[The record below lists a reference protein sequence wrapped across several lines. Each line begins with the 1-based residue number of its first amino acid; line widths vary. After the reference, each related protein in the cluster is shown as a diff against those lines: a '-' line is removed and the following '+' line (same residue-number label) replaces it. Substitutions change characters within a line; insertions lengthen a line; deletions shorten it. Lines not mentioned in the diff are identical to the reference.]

1 MDSAINS
8 APLPMLAFC
17 SQVSP
22 LKVSSGR
29 PSNNELS
36 NWSTSCLRKVWIF
49 KTKRNLLSGSAWNWW
64 SGNWNWLP
72 LWANFPNP
80 KLQTSLRKPR
90 NALRFMASPL
100 ASCRRQQLCTWRKS
114 RFFFGFGKQI
124 WNSSNTYEFDIFSM
138 IPESLPNWKQSRSES
153 DACVMCGFTKKK
165 LLPIAIRDLKH

>member
-114 RFFFGFGKQI
+114 RFFFLVLESKYEIHPTPMNLISFQWFPKVCQI
-124 WNSSNTYEFDIFSM
+124 
-138 IPESLPNWKQSRSES
+138 ESKVGVK
-153 DACVMCGFTKKK
+153 VM
-165 LLPIAIRDLKH
+165 HV